1 VADDAAFEFEVATLE
16 AFQVSMASGSLNSR
30 GSTDPVAF
38 DHATR
43 YRRPPEVEREVGAG
57 GLEPPTARL

>member
-1 VADDAAFEFEVATLE
+1 LE